1 MITRQQLSVL
11 KTRMEEPRRFIQV
24 LAGPRQVGKTTLVQQ
39 FVQQTNTPV
48 LSVSADL
55 VEPTNKEWIILQWET
70 VRSKMRI
77 QQLTEYI
84 LIIDEIQRIN
94 DWSAVVKHE
103 WDADTQ
109 QGINIKVILLGSSR
123 LLLKDG
129 LTESLFGRFELIRM
143 THWTFAEMREAFDF
157 SLDEY
162 IYFGGY
168 PGGAMLR
175 SDESRWLDYMQHAII
190 EPGIEKD
197 VLMTK
202 RILKPALMRQ
212 LFEIG
217 CSYSSEELSF
227 TKVLGQLQDAGN
239 VTTLSNYLYT
249 LSEAN
254 LLGGL
259 QKYAKDKA
267 RRYQSSPKF
276 MVYNTA
282 LLSAL
287 HGKGFD
293 AERESPERWGRWVES
308 AVGAYLLNQ
317 AEIYGYNVYYW
328 RENNDEVD
336 FVLENRNKELL
347 AIEVKSGHRI
357 DNAGVHVFEQ
367 KFHPIHTF
375 IVGSNAFTTEE
386 FLSIPLNQLWK

>member
-94 DWSAVVKHE
+94 DWSAVVKRE

-175 SDESRWLDYMQHAII
+175 SDENRWLDYMQHAII

-357 DNAGVHVFEQ
+357 DNTGVHVFEQ

>member
-94 DWSAVVKHE
+94 DWSAVVKRE

-143 THWTFAEMREAFDF
+143 THWTFSEMREAFDF

-168 PGGAMLR
+168 PGGATLR
-175 SDESRWLDYMQHAII
+175 SDENRWLDYMQHAII

-202 RILKPALMRQ
+202 RVLKPALMRQ

-375 IVGSNAFTTEE
+375 VVGSNAFTTEE

>member
-1 MITRQQLSVL
+1 MITLQQLSVL

-94 DWSAVVKHE
+94 DWSAVVKRE

-143 THWTFAEMREAFDF
+143 THWTFAEMHEAFDF

-168 PGGAMLR
+168 PGGATLR
-175 SDESRWLDYMQHAII
+175 SDENRWLDYMQHAII

-293 AERESPERWGRWVES
+293 VERESPERWGRWVES

>member
-1 MITRQQLSVL
+1 MITREQLSVL

-94 DWSAVVKHE
+94 DWSAVVKRE

-143 THWTFAEMREAFDF
+143 THWTFSEMREAFDF

-168 PGGAMLR
+168 PGGATLR
-175 SDESRWLDYMQHAII
+175 SDENRWLDYMQHAII

-202 RILKPALMRQ
+202 RVLKPALMRQ

>member
-1 MITRQQLSVL
+1 MITRQQLSIL
-11 KTRMEEPRRFIQV
+11 KKRMEEPRRFIQV

-94 DWSAVVKHE
+94 DWSAVVKRE

-175 SDESRWLDYMQHAII
+175 SDENRWLDYVQHAII

-293 AERESPERWGRWVES
+293 VERESPERWGRWVES

>member
-94 DWSAVVKHE
+94 DWSAVVKRE

-168 PGGAMLR
+168 PGGATLR
-175 SDESRWLDYMQHAII
+175 SDENRWLDYMQHAII

-336 FVLENRNKELL
+336 FVLENRNKDLL

>member
-94 DWSAVVKHE
+94 DWSAVVKRE

-143 THWTFAEMREAFDF
+143 THWTFSEMCEAFDF

-175 SDESRWLDYMQHAII
+175 SDENRWLDYMQHAII

-259 QKYAKDKA
+259 QKYAKDKS

>member
-94 DWSAVVKHE
+94 DWSAVVKRE

-143 THWTFAEMREAFDF
+143 THWTFSEMREAFDF

-168 PGGAMLR
+168 PGGATLR
-175 SDESRWLDYMQHAII
+175 SDENRWLDYMQHAII

-202 RILKPALMRQ
+202 RVLKPALMRQ

>member
-94 DWSAVVKHE
+94 DWSAVVKRE

-168 PGGAMLR
+168 PGGATLR
-175 SDESRWLDYMQHAII
+175 SDENRWLDYMQHAII

-328 RENNDEVD
+328 RDNNDEVD

-375 IVGSNAFTTEE
+375 VVGSNAFTTEE

>member
-94 DWSAVVKHE
+94 DWSAVVKRE

-143 THWTFAEMREAFDF
+143 THWTFSEMREAFDF

-168 PGGAMLR
+168 PGGATLR
-175 SDESRWLDYMQHAII
+175 SDENRWLDYMQHAII

-375 IVGSNAFTTEE
+375 VVGSNAFTTEE

>member
-94 DWSAVVKHE
+94 DWSAVVKRE

-143 THWTFAEMREAFDF
+143 THWTFSEMREAFDF

-168 PGGAMLR
+168 PGGATLR
-175 SDESRWLDYMQHAII
+175 SDENRWLDYMQHAII

-202 RILKPALMRQ
+202 RVLKPALMRQ

-293 AERESPERWGRWVES
+293 AERESPKRWGRWVES

>member
-39 FVQQTNTPV
+39 FVQQTNIPV

-94 DWSAVVKHE
+94 DWSAVVKRE

-143 THWTFAEMREAFDF
+143 THWTFSEMREAFDF

-168 PGGAMLR
+168 PGGATLR
-175 SDESRWLDYMQHAII
+175 SDENRWLDYMQHAII

-202 RILKPALMRQ
+202 RVLKPALMRQ

>member
-1 MITRQQLSVL
+1 MITRQQLSIL
-11 KTRMEEPRRFIQV
+11 KKRMEEPRRFIQV

-39 FVQQTNTPV
+39 FVQQTNIPV

-94 DWSAVVKHE
+94 DWSAVVKRE

-168 PGGAMLR
+168 PGGATLR
-175 SDESRWLDYMQHAII
+175 SDENRWLDYMQHAII

-293 AERESPERWGRWVES
+293 VERESPERWGRWVES

>member
-39 FVQQTNTPV
+39 FVQQTDTPV

-55 VEPTNKEWIILQWET
+55 VDPTNKEWIILQWET

-94 DWSAVVKHE
+94 DWSAAVKRE

-143 THWTFAEMREAFDF
+143 THWTFAEMHEAFDF

-168 PGGAMLR
+168 PGGATLR
-175 SDESRWLDYMQHAII
+175 SDENRWLDYMQHAII

>member
-39 FVQQTNTPV
+39 FVQQTNIPV

-94 DWSAVVKHE
+94 DWSAVVKRE

-143 THWTFAEMREAFDF
+143 THWTFAEMHEAFDF

-168 PGGAMLR
+168 PGGATLR

>member
-1 MITRQQLSVL
+1 MITRQQLSIL
-11 KTRMEEPRRFIQV
+11 KKRMEEPRRFIQV
-24 LAGPRQVGKTTLVQQ
+24 LAGPRQVGKTTLVRQ
-39 FVQQTNTPV
+39 FVQQTDTPV

-55 VEPTNKEWIILQWET
+55 VDPTNKEWIILQWET

-94 DWSAVVKHE
+94 DWSAAVKRE

-143 THWTFAEMREAFDF
+143 PHWTFAEMREAFAF
-157 SLDEY
+157 TLDEY

-168 PGGAMLR
+168 PGGATLR
-175 SDESRWLDYMQHAII
+175 NDEERWLDYMQHAII

-254 LLGGL
+254 LLCGL
-259 QKYAKDKA
+259 QKYANDKA

-317 AEIYGYNVYYW
+317 AEVYGYNVYYW

-336 FVLENRNKELL
+336 FILENRNKEIL
-347 AIEVKSGHRI
+347 AIEVKSGHRM
-357 DNAGVHVFEQ
+357 DNTGVHIFGQ
-367 KFHPIHTF
+367 KFQPLHTF
-375 IVGSNAFTTEE
+375 VVGSSAFTVEE

>member
-94 DWSAVVKHE
+94 DWSAVVKRE

-143 THWTFAEMREAFDF
+143 THWTFSEMREAFDF

-168 PGGAMLR
+168 PGGATLR
-175 SDESRWLDYMQHAII
+175 SDENRWLDYMQHAII

-276 MVYNTA
+276 LVYNTA

>member
-94 DWSAVVKHE
+94 DWSAVVKRE

-168 PGGAMLR
+168 PGGATLR
-175 SDESRWLDYMQHAII
+175 SDENRWLDYMQHAII

-287 HGKGFD
+287 HGKGCD

>member
-94 DWSAVVKHE
+94 DWSAVVKRE

-168 PGGAMLR
+168 PGGATLR
-175 SDESRWLDYMQHAII
+175 SDENRWLDYMQHAII
-190 EPGIEKD
+190 EPCIEKD

-202 RILKPALMRQ
+202 RVLKPALMRQ

>member
-143 THWTFAEMREAFDF
+143 THWTFSEMREAFDF

-168 PGGAMLR
+168 PGSAKFR

-259 QKYAKDKA
+259 QKYAKDKS

>member
-39 FVQQTNTPV
+39 FVQQTNIPV

-94 DWSAVVKHE
+94 DWSAVVKRE

-168 PGGAMLR
+168 PGGATLR
-175 SDESRWLDYMQHAII
+175 SDENRWLDYMQHAII

-293 AERESPERWGRWVES
+293 VERESPERWGRWVES

>member
-94 DWSAVVKHE
+94 DWSAVVKRE

-168 PGGAMLR
+168 PGGATLR
-175 SDESRWLDYMQHAII
+175 SDENRWLDYMQHAII

-227 TKVLGQLQDAGN
+227 TKVLGRLQDAGN

-328 RENNDEVD
+328 RDNNDEVD

-357 DNAGVHVFEQ
+357 GNAGVHVFEQ

-375 IVGSNAFTTEE
+375 VVGSNAFTTEE

>member
-1 MITRQQLSVL
+1 MITRQQLSIL

-94 DWSAVVKHE
+94 DWSAVVKRE

-168 PGGAMLR
+168 PGGATLR
-175 SDESRWLDYMQHAII
+175 SDENRWLDYMQHAII

>member
-70 VRSKMRI
+70 VRSTMRI

-94 DWSAVVKHE
+94 DWSAVVKRE

-143 THWTFAEMREAFDF
+143 THWTFAEMHEAFNF

-168 PGGAMLR
+168 PGGATLR
-175 SDESRWLDYMQHAII
+175 SDENRWLDYMQHAII

-202 RILKPALMRQ
+202 RVLKPALMRQ

-375 IVGSNAFTTEE
+375 IVGSNAFTTKE

>member
-94 DWSAVVKHE
+94 DWSAVVKRE

-168 PGGAMLR
+168 PGGATLR
-175 SDESRWLDYMQHAII
+175 SDENRWLDYMQHAII

-386 FLSIPLNQLWK
+386 FLSIPLNQRWK

>member
-94 DWSAVVKHE
+94 DWSAVVKRE

-168 PGGAMLR
+168 PGGATLR
-175 SDESRWLDYMQHAII
+175 SDENRWLDYMQHAII

-202 RILKPALMRQ
+202 RVLKPALMRQ

-336 FVLENRNKELL
+336 FVLENRDKELL

>member
-77 QQLTEYI
+77 QQLPEYI

-94 DWSAVVKHE
+94 DWSAVVKRE

-143 THWTFAEMREAFDF
+143 THWTFSEMREAFDF

-168 PGGAMLR
+168 PGGATLR
-175 SDESRWLDYMQHAII
+175 SDENRWLDYMQHAII

-202 RILKPALMRQ
+202 RVLKPALMRQ

-276 MVYNTA
+276 LVYNTA

-375 IVGSNAFTTEE
+375 VVGSNAFTTEE

>member
-1 MITRQQLSVL
+1 
-11 KTRMEEPRRFIQV
+11 MEEPRRFIQV

-94 DWSAVVKHE
+94 DWSAVVKRE

-175 SDESRWLDYMQHAII
+175 SDENRWLDYVQHAII

-293 AERESPERWGRWVES
+293 VERESPERWGRWVES

>member
-39 FVQQTNTPV
+39 FVQQTNIPV

-94 DWSAVVKHE
+94 DWSAVVKRE

-109 QGINIKVILLGSSR
+109 QEINIKVILLGSSR

-143 THWTFAEMREAFDF
+143 THWTFAEMHEAFDF

-175 SDESRWLDYMQHAII
+175 SDENRWLDYMQHAII

-249 LSEAN
+249 LSESN

-293 AERESPERWGRWVES
+293 AERESPERWGR
-308 AVGAYLLNQ
+308 
-317 AEIYGYNVYYW
+317 
-328 RENNDEVD
+328 
-336 FVLENRNKELL
+336 
-347 AIEVKSGHRI
+347 
-357 DNAGVHVFEQ
+357 
-367 KFHPIHTF
+367 
-375 IVGSNAFTTEE
+375 
-386 FLSIPLNQLWK
+386 

>member
-77 QQLTEYI
+77 QQLTKYI

-94 DWSAVVKHE
+94 DWSAVVKRE

-175 SDESRWLDYMQHAII
+175 SDENRWLDYMQHAII

>member
-94 DWSAVVKHE
+94 DWSAVVKRE

-168 PGGAMLR
+168 PGGVTLR
-175 SDESRWLDYMQHAII
+175 SDENRWLDYMQHAII

>member
-1 MITRQQLSVL
+1 MIVRQQLAIL
-11 KTRMEEPRRFIQV
+11 KKRMEEPRRFIQV

-39 FVQQTNTPV
+39 FAQQTDTPV

-55 VEPTNKEWIILQWET
+55 VEPTNKDWIILQWET

-94 DWSAVVKHE
+94 DWSAVVKRE

-109 QGINIKVILLGSSR
+109 QGINIKLILLGSSR
-123 LLLKDG
+123 LLIKDG

-143 THWTFAEMREAFDF
+143 PHWTLTEMREAFGY

-168 PGGAMLR
+168 PGGASLR
-175 SDESRWLDYMQHAII
+175 DEEERWLDYMRHAIV

-202 RILKPALMRQ
+202 RIPKPALMRQ
-212 LFEIG
+212 LFEMG
-217 CSYSSEELSF
+217 CSYSSQELSL
-227 TKVLGQLQDAGN
+227 TKILGQLQDAGN

-254 LLGGL
+254 LLTGL
-259 QKYAKDKA
+259 QKYSNDKA

-287 HGKGFD
+287 YGKGFN
-293 AERESPERWGRWVES
+293 AERVSPARWGRWVES

-317 AEIYGYNVYYW
+317 AEVYGYKLYYW
-328 RENNDEVD
+328 
-336 FVLENRNKELL
+336 
-347 AIEVKSGHRI
+347 
-357 DNAGVHVFEQ
+357 
-367 KFHPIHTF
+367 
-375 IVGSNAFTTEE
+375 
-386 FLSIPLNQLWK
+386 

>member
-39 FVQQTNTPV
+39 FVQQTNIPV

-94 DWSAVVKHE
+94 DWSAVVKRE

-143 THWTFAEMREAFDF
+143 THWTFAEMHEAFDF

-175 SDESRWLDYMQHAII
+175 NDENRWLDYMQHAII

>member
-1 MITRQQLSVL
+1 MITRQQLSIL
-11 KTRMEEPRRFIQV
+11 KKRMEEPRRFIQV

-94 DWSAVVKHE
+94 DWSAVVKRE

-168 PGGAMLR
+168 PGGATLR
-175 SDESRWLDYMQHAII
+175 SDENRWLDYMQHAII

-293 AERESPERWGRWVES
+293 VERESPERWGRWVES

>member
-94 DWSAVVKHE
+94 DWSAVVKRE

-168 PGGAMLR
+168 PGGATLR
-175 SDESRWLDYMQHAII
+175 SDENRWLDYMQHAII

-293 AERESPERWGRWVES
+293 VERESPERWGRWVES

>member
-94 DWSAVVKHE
+94 DWSAVVKRE
-103 WDADTQ
+103 WDADTL

-143 THWTFAEMREAFDF
+143 THWTFAEMHEAFDF

-168 PGGAMLR
+168 PGGATLR

-212 LFEIG
+212 IFEIG

>member
-1 MITRQQLSVL
+1 MIVRQQLAIL
-11 KTRMEEPRRFIQV
+11 KKRMEEPRRFIQV

-39 FVQQTNTPV
+39 FTQQTDTPV

-55 VEPTNKEWIILQWET
+55 VEPTNKDWIILQWET

-94 DWSAVVKHE
+94 DWSAVVKRE

-109 QGINIKVILLGSSR
+109 QGINIKVIILGSSR
-123 LLLKDG
+123 LLIKDG

-143 THWTFAEMREAFDF
+143 PHWTLTEMREAFGY

-168 PGGAMLR
+168 PGGASLR
-175 SDESRWLDYMQHAII
+175 DEEERWLDYMRHAIV

-212 LFEIG
+212 LFEMG
-217 CSYSSEELSF
+217 CSYSSQELSL
-227 TKVLGQLQDAGN
+227 TKILGQLQDAGN

-254 LLGGL
+254 LLTGL
-259 QKYAKDKA
+259 QKYSNDKA

-287 HGKGFD
+287 YGKGFN
-293 AERESPERWGRWVES
+293 AERVSPARWGRWVES

-317 AEIYGYNVYYW
+317 AEVYGYKLYYW
-328 RENNDEVD
+328 RENNNEVD
-336 FVLENRNKELL
+336 FVLENSSKEIIS
-347 AIEVKSGHRI
+347 IEVKSGHRI
-357 DNAGVHVFEQ
+357 ENMGVHVFEK

-375 IVGSNAFTTEE
+375 VVGGNAFTIEE
-386 FLSIPLNQLWK
+386 FLSIPINQLWR

>member
-94 DWSAVVKHE
+94 DWSAVVKRE

-168 PGGAMLR
+168 PGGATLR
-175 SDESRWLDYMQHAII
+175 SDENRWLDYMQHAII
-190 EPGIEKD
+190 EPCIEKD

>member
-94 DWSAVVKHE
+94 DWSAVVKRE
-103 WDADTQ
+103 WDADTL

-143 THWTFAEMREAFDF
+143 THWTFAEMHEAFDF

-168 PGGAMLR
+168 PGGATLR

-212 LFEIG
+212 IFEIG

-367 KFHPIHTF
+367 KFHPMHTF